1 MQITCNITAGTYL
14 GKDWAGTRL
23 DVSSALSLALS
34 RFDRDAAAGFMGGRE
49 ERSGRGLTA

>member
-34 RFDRDAAAGFMGGRE
+34 RFDKDAAAGFMGGRE